1 MTVVSVSLCAAELQ
15 KGFLSVG
22 SVTLHATETP
32 GGLQKLV
39 PSCPVYRGTTEVPSS
54 CGVFRGADKLE
65 ISYSF
70 ALMQQICWDASGYG
84 VSCPTALIIV
94 DLLGWLMIWYLQ
106 GSRLASSLPQ

>member
-1 MTVVSVSLCAAELQ
+1 M
-15 KGFLSVG
+15 
-22 SVTLHATETP
+22 
-32 GGLQKLV
+32 
-39 PSCPVYRGTTEVPSS
+39 PSS